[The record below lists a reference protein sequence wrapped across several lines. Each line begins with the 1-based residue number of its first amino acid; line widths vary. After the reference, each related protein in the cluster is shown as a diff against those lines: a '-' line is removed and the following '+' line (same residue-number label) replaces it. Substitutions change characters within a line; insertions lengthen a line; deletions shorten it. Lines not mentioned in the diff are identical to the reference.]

1 MTVNP
6 EQIEILKIKLEEI
19 GKLSLEHCKN
29 GHPDFAK
36 INQKAHE
43 SLKILQN
50 RLSPD
55 PHPDFPWGVC
65 PKCRDYV
72 CMCPENP
79 PAYR

>member
-29 GHPDFAK
+29 GHHDFAR

-43 SLKILQN
+43 SLKILRD
-50 RLSPD
+50 RLTPN
-55 PHPDFPWGVC
+55 PHPNFPGGGC
-65 PKCRDYV
+65 PKCRDDV
-72 CMCPENP
+72 CMGPG
-79 PAYR
+79 